1 MLLPELKCALLHLV
15 ISVVCGFVHLRSLQ
29 VDDLNVSESTV
40 GAWVDLT
47 SLPPEWHQRFSTSS
61 HLAEHEAAQ
70 KTRLS

>member
-1 MLLPELKCALLHLV
+1 
-15 ISVVCGFVHLRSLQ
+15 
-29 VDDLNVSESTV
+29 
-40 GAWVDLT
+40 LT